1 MVCLPVRG
9 TGATSCAI
17 KNVGTDPRIS
27 PKMKLSL
34 ARSGNEPYISI
45 YKFLLSMT
53 KDTVHGRLKPS
64 AAIFCDEFKM

>member
-27 PKMKLSL
+27 P
-34 ARSGNEPYISI
+34 ISI
-45 YKFLLSMT
+45 RLVQGTSPTFLSISF
-53 KDTVHGRLKPS
+53 H
-64 AAIFCDEFKM
+64 C